1 MRARAKSEI
10 PYNQRRLLGLPEFAS
25 YTSLGKDQSIKLA
38 NISGAIVKVG
48 RRTLVDR
55 ETFDKWFE
63 MQKHHVDLLQLDHNK
78 EDENENH

>member
-1 MRARAKSEI
+1 MRARTKSEI
-10 PYNQRRLLGLPEFAS
+10 PYNQRRLLGMPEFAS

-63 MQKHHVDLLQLDHNK
+63 MQRQAIEAVS
-78 EDENENH
+78 